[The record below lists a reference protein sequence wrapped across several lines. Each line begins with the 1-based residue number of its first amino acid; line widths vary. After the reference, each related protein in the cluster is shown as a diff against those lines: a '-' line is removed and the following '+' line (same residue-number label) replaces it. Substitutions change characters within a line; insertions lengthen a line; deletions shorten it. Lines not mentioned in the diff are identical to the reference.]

1 MTLQA
6 IGSREF
12 NPFKSTSGVA
22 RAFRGALILPF
33 ARAVVSE
40 LASIV
45 AEDLCHG
52 RISRTHAIGALAWG
66 RVPPIADTRNGS
78 APGQQISLLPK

>member
-22 RAFRGALILPF
+22 RAFRGALASILPF

-52 RISRTHAIGALAWG
+52 RISRD
-66 RVPPIADTRNGS
+66 PPDWER
-78 APGQQISLLPK
+78 